1 MVVVRDMLGHVT
13 PYKYCLS
20 EVPEINDDTGE
31 SCNDCKMA
39 NWSVKIAVC
48 QYSFEWTL
56 HIGQLIVL
64 VHKFRSRPSFILT
77 ESWKISHRYT
87 QLIDIFI

>member
-1 MVVVRDMLGHVT
+1 MVVVRVMLGHVT

-48 QYSFEWTL
+48 QYSFERTL
-56 HIGQLIVL
+56 HIGQ
-64 VHKFRSRPSFILT
+64 
-77 ESWKISHRYT
+77 
-87 QLIDIFI
+87 

>member
-56 HIGQLIVL
+56 LIGQ
-64 VHKFRSRPSFILT
+64 
-77 ESWKISHRYT
+77 
-87 QLIDIFI
+87 

>member
-31 SCNDCKMA
+31 MA

-56 HIGQLIVL
+56 HIGQ
-64 VHKFRSRPSFILT
+64 
-77 ESWKISHRYT
+77 
-87 QLIDIFI
+87 

>member
-39 NWSVKIAVC
+39 NWSSPIAVC

-56 HIGQLIVL
+56 HIGQ
-64 VHKFRSRPSFILT
+64 
-77 ESWKISHRYT
+77 
-87 QLIDIFI
+87 

>member
-31 SCNDCKMA
+31 SCDDCKMA

-56 HIGQLIVL
+56 RIGQ
-64 VHKFRSRPSFILT
+64 
-77 ESWKISHRYT
+77 
-87 QLIDIFI
+87 